1 MFYYNLKNGI
11 LVDELESILN
21 NNDKTGLSEI
31 INIIKNNKIENPII
45 FTLLKNI
52 NDKKITELKKYCLII
67 ELKSLT
73 NDEYYQ
79 FIDNFIVPEKLKM
92 TKTIKNKFIKD
103 CKYDLRRLIHLLE
116 DYSYNKKPIIGAKN
130 NDFFIDKC
138 VYELL
143 IEKNI
148 K

>member
-79 FIDNFIVPEKLKM
+79 
-92 TKTIKNKFIKD
+92 
-103 CKYDLRRLIHLLE
+103 LI
-116 DYSYNKKPIIGAKN
+116 Y
-130 NDFFIDKC
+130 
-138 VYELL
+138 
-143 IEKNI
+143 
-148 K
+148 